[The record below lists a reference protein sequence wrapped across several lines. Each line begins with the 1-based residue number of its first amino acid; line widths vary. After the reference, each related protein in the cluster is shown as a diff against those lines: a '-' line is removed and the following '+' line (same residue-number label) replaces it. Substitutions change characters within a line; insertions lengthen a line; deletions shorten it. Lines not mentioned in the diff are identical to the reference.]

1 MRVSENTRNPE
12 TLNGDPFVALKT
24 AAVGGTGWIM
34 TERKIGLDITHASET
49 TDTSVAMLTV
59 VAGTG

>member
-1 MRVSENTRNPE
+1 MRVSENTRNSE
-12 TLNGDPFVALKT
+12 TFYGDPFVALNTT
-24 AAVGGTGWIM
+24 AVVGTGWTT